1 MKKLVLFLLA
11 VIAVQSYGIY
21 GASQA
26 SRIVYTCELE
36 VGPLCYHWSE
46 TTLSKTL
53 GVKNAEKLEKKLAE
67 AKKSFEKDFLEKFM
81 NSDKSKLDKFFD
93 SVTKGASEG
102 FDKAKEAATKV
113 LDKIEK

>member
-1 MKKLVLFLLA
+1 MKKFVLFLL
-11 VIAVQSYGIY
+11 VIIAVQSYGIY

-36 VGPLCYHWSE
+36 IGPLCYNWSE
-46 TTLSKTL
+46 TALSKTL
-53 GVKNAEKLEKKLAE
+53 GVKNTEKIEKKLAE
-67 AKKSFEKDFLEKFM
+67 AKKSFEKDFLDKIM
-81 NSDKSKLDKFFD
+81 KTDKSKLDKFFD

>member
-1 MKKLVLFLLA
+1 MKKLVLFLL
-11 VIAVQSYGIY
+11 VIIAVQSYGIY

-53 GVKNAEKLEKKLAE
+53 GVENAEKLEEKLAE

-81 NSDKSKLDKFFD
+81 KSDKSKLDSFD
-93 SVTKGASEG
+93 SVTRGLL
-102 FDKAKEAATKV
+102 KALIRRKKR
-113 LDKIEK
+113 